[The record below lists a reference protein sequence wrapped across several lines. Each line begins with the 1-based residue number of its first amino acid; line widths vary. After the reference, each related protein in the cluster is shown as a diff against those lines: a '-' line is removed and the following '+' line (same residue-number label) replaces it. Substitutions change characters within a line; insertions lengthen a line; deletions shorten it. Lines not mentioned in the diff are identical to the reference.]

1 MWRELF
7 AARRVSLAV
16 GAEAV
21 VECQFQFQSF
31 ALVDEAGTRRVLAGR
46 YSVEFTNGVDL
57 SVNMSMSLTVNA
69 TSVITKLPSGWNTK
83 A

>member
-1 MWRELF
+1 MCRELF

-57 SVNMSMSLTVNA
+57 SVNMSLTVNT
-69 TSVITKLPSGWNTK
+69 TSVITRLPSGWNTK
-83 A
+83 G